1 MGHRLAW
8 LVTGVAYG
16 PTFLSASLESH
27 RAWSLVRG
35 YQPRGEELD
44 RLPLVDHLV
53 REHRPVYRAKGE
65 RIYNALRENGFIKYR

>member
-16 PTFLSASLESH
+16 PTFLSASLKSH
-27 RAWSLVRG
+27 QAWSLVRG

-44 RLPLVDHLV
+44 SLPLVLV
-53 REHRPVYRAKGE
+53 DRLVPERRPVCR
-65 RIYNALRENGFIKYR
+65 ALRENGFMEYR